1 MPRKKKITAKRA
13 IEEAIAS
20 GLNGE
25 EVDFEA
31 VGKVVVK
38 EATVKGIKKTIE
50 NAKGKQEKRGFFA
63 QFVEDLFKNA

>member
-1 MPRKKKITAKRA
+1 MSRKKKITAKRA

-38 EATVKGIKKTIE
+38 EALEKRIKKTVKD
-50 NAKGKQEKRGFFA
+50 AVGTRKKRGLWERFK
-63 QFVEDLFKNA
+63 EDWL